1 MVLDGSSFYKAEI
14 ANFSLGEKLPV
25 LREIGKLHHSLFF
38 ATGNEVRHVEFSREA
53 EPFGLRHTM

>member
-1 MVLDGSSFYKAEI
+1 MVLDGSSFYKAEM

-38 ATGNEVRHVEFSREA
+38 ATGNEVRHVGFSRETESA
-53 EPFGLRHTM
+53 LD

>member
-1 MVLDGSSFYKAEI
+1 MVLDGSSFYKAEM

-38 ATGNEVRHVEFSREA
+38 ATGNEVRHVEFSRETESA
-53 EPFGLRHTM
+53 LD